1 MIPKMPSCSLQPVQQ
16 CVNEFAVIVD
26 AAFGPSARSRF
37 SALINKQLEALPATM
52 IDTAGARVEVALVR
66 LQIL

>member
-1 MIPKMPSCSLQPVQQ
+1 MITKMPSCSLQPVQQ

-37 SALINKQLEALPATM
+37 SASINKQLEALPATM
-52 IDTAGARVEVALVR
+52 DTAGARVEVALVR